1 MATNVLELRR
11 YNPTAAS
18 AALVERVSIAE
29 KADIAAAAAA
39 LGHAAHGLGLRLM
52 VWHDL
57 ATLEPMRDAEGAV
70 LNAAVLGWSAQEL
83 APWHCRDRMLAS
95 PLLRACRV
103 ESAPFWAN
111 RNGIRTRWRN
121 RVIEQIGL
129 EEFEKQA
136 GLRAAIVI
144 PVHLP
149 FGQVGG
155 AILTS
160 LDPLADDLAD
170 PLARCIETLAPAL
183 ERFIRGY
190 VMVSRDERYLPDDSL
205 LTSRE
210 IECLNWIAHGKT
222 DFEIGIILGCSHA
235 GVRYHVTRACA
246 KLGAVNRAQSV
257 FRAAQLGL
265 LGTPAPASAR
275 PPIG

>member
-11 YNPTAAS
+11 YNPAGS
-18 AALVERVSIAE
+18 PAALAERVSVTSR
-29 KADIAAAAAA
+29 ADIAAAAAL
-39 LGHAAHGLGLRLM
+39 LGHAAHALGLRIM

-57 ATLEPMRDAEGAV
+57 ASLEAMRDADGAP
-70 LNAAVLGWSAQEL
+70 LNAGVFGWSDEEL
-83 APWHCRDRMLAS
+83 APWQCRDRMLGS

-103 ESAPFWAN
+103 ESAPFRAS
-111 RNGIRTRWRN
+111 RNGIHTRWPN
-121 RVIEQIGL
+121 RLVAQIGL
-129 EEFEKQA
+129 NDFEGQA
-136 GLRAAIVI
+136 GMTAAIAI

-149 FGQVGG
+149 FGQVGA

-160 LDPLADDLAD
+160 IDGLADDLAD
-170 PLARCIETLAPAL
+170 IFADAVAALAPAV
-183 ERFIRGY
+183 ERFVRGY
-190 VMVSRDERYLPDDSL
+190 VMVSRDERYLPDDCL

-210 IECLNWIAHGKT
+210 VECLNWIAHGKT

-235 GVRYHVTRACA
+235 GVRYHVTRACT

-265 LGTPAPASAR
+265 LGEPAR
-275 PPIG
+275 